1 MMHKKSD
8 IQRYVMAHYK
18 KIRQTQANPSEE
30 TLRMWRWQDIKD
42 EMLLHIYE
50 QEEAAAAAAAA
61 KAAKDDDDTFN
72 ITTEVKIK

>member
-8 IQRYVMAHYK
+8 ILRYVMAHYK
-18 KIRQTQANPSEE
+18 KIRQTQVNPSEE

-42 EMLLHIYE
+42 ETLLHIYE
-50 QEEAAAAAAAA
+50 QEEAAAAA

-72 ITTEVKIK
+72 LTTEVKIK